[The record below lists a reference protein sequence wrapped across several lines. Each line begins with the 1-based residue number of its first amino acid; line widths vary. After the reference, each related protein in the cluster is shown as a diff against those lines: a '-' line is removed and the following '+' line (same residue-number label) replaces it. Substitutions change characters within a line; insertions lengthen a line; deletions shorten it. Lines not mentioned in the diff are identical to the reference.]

1 MDGSSSAS
9 SESPENPLS
18 DEGDGFED
26 DEAVSESDCC
36 VFGGSNSPPL
46 TIIPRAYI
54 P

>member
-9 SESPENPLS
+9 SESPENPSS
-18 DEGDGFED
+18 DEGDDPED

-36 VFGGSNSPPL
+36 VLGGSNSPLL
-46 TIIPRAYI
+46 TIIPEAYI